1 MARLPSLTMH
11 EPTKAEPKAE
21 RGAAPQR
28 GRGVVFYLPQHQQRA
43 FKIAL
48 ASCGMT
54 LQQAG
59 EEMWRDW
66 MAKKGERVPE

>member
-1 MARLPSLTMH
+1 MARLPSLTMP
-11 EPTKAEPKAE
+11 EPARAEPKAA
-21 RGAAPQR
+21 RAAASQR
-28 GRGVVFYLPQHQQRA
+28 GKGVVFYLPPHQQRA

-66 MAKKGERVPE
+66 MAKKGEKVPE